1 MTRMPFLYA
10 SEPEAKPGR
19 LKPFLLLAL
28 AIAVLGFCATLWL
41 R

>member
-10 SEPEAKPGR
+10 SEPETKPAR
-19 LKPFLLLAL
+19 LKPFLLFAL
-28 AIAVLGFCATLWL
+28 TLAVLGFCATLWL